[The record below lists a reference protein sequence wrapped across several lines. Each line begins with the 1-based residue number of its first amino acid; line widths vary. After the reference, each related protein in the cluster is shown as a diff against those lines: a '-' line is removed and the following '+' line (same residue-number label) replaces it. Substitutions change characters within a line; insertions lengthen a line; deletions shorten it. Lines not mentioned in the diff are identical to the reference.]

1 MSLPNELLDSIVET
15 AVLDDSTTLKRLSL
29 VSPFFLHRCRYH
41 LFHTIHFSADK
52 PNPTFQKM
60 LNANSSLFSY
70 PRTLRI
76 TSCFDLLPQ
85 DQFTISIG
93 GGFLRMVEHFD
104 NLRNLVI
111 TDVKHPDSVPHW
123 SELPAALQAAYQ
135 SLLARPLTHLTI
147 CLPKGFPGHLITS
160 NSTLQELS
168 LDDTTD
174 SLDDLGAET
183 VPSGCLPSW
192 SLVFLHHCHR
202 GVFCMPLL
210 QSMSP
215 PYPMFSKLTCLA
227 LDIVKLE
234 GHVFA
239 WSKMLPAFRG
249 QLSSLTLRYT
259 GPTTSYPGSGTRD
272 LLRAALKDVNT
283 HARIFPSFVNL
294 RYLHVELR
302 SLQDRSAA
310 SATAVPDF
318 QPLFLHSM
326 LGGRP
331 QPGLLAFSADLHW
344 VTSLRT
350 YLSLRHTTLPAERY
364 IIPGQGWMQ
373 LDGTLS
379 SQDLFPNLIAVRMGT
394 TVIDRGR
401 LFTSHSFR
409 NSVSAALTE
418 QMRHTLERTKG
429 RVRVFDAGNEATEVD
444 FDNIANAI
452 RK

>member
-1 MSLPNELLDSIVET
+1 MSLMSLPNELLDSIVEA
-15 AVLDDSTTLKRLSL
+15 AVLDDSTSLKRLSL

-41 LFHTIHFSADK
+41 LFHTIRFSADK
-52 PNPTFQKM
+52 PSPTFQKM
-60 LNANSSLFSY
+60 LTANSALFSY
-70 PRTLRI
+70 PRTLKI

-111 TDVKHPDSVPHW
+111 IDVKHPDSVPHW
-123 SELPAALQAAYQ
+123 RELPAALQAAYQ

-160 NSTLQELS
+160 NTTLQELS

-174 SLDDLGAET
+174 SLEDLGAET
-183 VPSGCLPSW
+183 VPSGFLPSW
-192 SLVFLHHCHR
+192 SLVSLHHCHR

-259 GPTTSYPGSGTRD
+259 GPTTCYPGSGTRD
-272 LLRAALKDVNT
+272 LVRAALKDVNS
-283 HARIFPSFVNL
+283 HARVFPSFVNL

-302 SLQDRSAA
+302 SLQDRK
-310 SATAVPDF
+310 VY
-318 QPLFLHSM
+318 H
-326 LGGRP
+326 
-331 QPGLLAFSADLHW
+331 PG
-344 VTSLRT
+344 
-350 YLSLRHTTLPAERY
+350 E
-364 IIPGQGWMQ
+364 GWMQ
-373 LDGTLS
+373 LDGALS
-379 SQDLFPNLIAVRMGT
+379 SQDLFPSLIAVRIGT

-401 LFTSHSFR
+401 LFTSHTFR

-418 QMRHTLERTKG
+418 QMKNTLERTKG